1 MAAIILPLATF
12 LIEIVMKLP
21 QHLLGNFKFI
31 NIHLGGKNL
40 MMEFH
45 QSSTFCGPFYEVA
58 AK

>member
-45 QSSTFCGPFYEVA
+45 
-58 AK
+58 